1 METSNLQK
9 VSFVAVSFLSLFAI
23 QDMDDFFGIT
33 NESSNEQYFLNISNY
48 SFGSNSNP
56 NDQIRNRLMKK
67 TLVASIIEN
76 ALVNMG
82 KGTYAT
88 VINQLASMQNC
99 TLQDCYDHPEYL
111 KGILMLHGFYIYNS
125 IASSIK
131 SKLKEFEYDKEITN
145 FIKGIS
151 E

>member
-1 METSNLQK
+1 MKTSNLQK
-9 VSFVAVSFLSLFAI
+9 IPLVVVSFSLFFAI
-23 QDMDDFFGIT
+23 PPVDDFFGIT
-33 NESSNEQYFLNISNY
+33 DESSDEQYFLNIYNHSV
-48 SFGSNSNP
+48 GSNSNS
-56 NDQIRNRLMKK
+56 NDQARNRLMKK
-67 TLVASIIEN
+67 TLVTSIIEN
-76 ALVNMG
+76 ALINIG

-111 KGILMLHGFYIYNS
+111 KAILMRHGFYIYNS
-125 IASSIK
+125 IISSIK
-131 SKLKEFEYDKEITN
+131 SKLKEFEHDKEVAA

>member
-1 METSNLQK
+1 MKTSNLQK
-9 VSFVAVSFLSLFAI
+9 IPLVAVSFLSFFTM
-23 QDMDDFFGIT
+23 QPMDDFFGIT
-33 NESSNEQYFLNISNY
+33 TESSNEQYFQIISNN
-48 SFGSNSNP
+48 SFASNSNP

-67 TLVASIIEN
+67 ILVTSIIEN
-76 ALVNMG
+76 ALVNIG

-88 VINQLASMQNC
+88 VINQLASTQNC

-111 KGILMLHGFYIYNS
+111 KAILMRHGFYIYNS
-125 IASSIK
+125 IISSIK
-131 SKLKEFEYDKEITN
+131 SKLKEFESDREIAA

>member
-1 METSNLQK
+1 MKTSNLQK
-9 VSFVAVSFLSLFAI
+9 ASFAAVSFLSLFAI
-23 QDMDDFFGIT
+23 HDMDDFFGKT
-33 NESSNEQYFLNISNY
+33 DESSDEQYFLNISNY
-48 SFGSNSNP
+48 SYGSNDNS

-67 TLVASIIEN
+67 TLVTSIIEN

-99 TLQDCYDHPEYL
+99 TLQDCFDHPEYL
-111 KGILMLHGFYIYNS
+111 KGILMRHGFYIYNS
-125 IASSIK
+125 IISSIK
-131 SKLKEFEYDKEITN
+131 SKLKEFEYDKEIVD
-145 FIKGIS
+145 FMKGIS

>member
-1 METSNLQK
+1 MKTLNLQNVTFMV
-9 VSFVAVSFLSLFAI
+9 VSLVSLFTI
-23 QDMDDFFGIT
+23 HPLIDCFGIT
-33 NESSNEQYFLNISNY
+33 EESDERYFLNISNY
-48 SFGSNSNP
+48 SYGSNDNS

-67 TLVASIIEN
+67 TLVTSIIEN

-99 TLQDCYDHPEYL
+99 TLQDCFDHPEYL
-111 KGILMLHGFYIYNS
+111 KGILMRHGFYIYNS
-125 IASSIK
+125 IISSIK
-131 SKLKEFEYDKEITN
+131 SKLKEFEYDKEIVA
-145 FIKGIS
+145 FMKGIS